1 MCAMA
6 LLHRAKALS
15 KYKQSHQSSSKSG
28 QGLAR
33 DTQLPPHVRMPASF
47 IGTSRR
53 VMWSLESAVNQCRKS
68 AVKQQNPLCC
78 IAGLRTLGP

>member
-28 QGLAR
+28 QGLTQ
-33 DTQLPPHVRMPASF
+33 DTQLPPHVRMPAKF
-47 IGTSRR
+47 IGRSQRI
-53 VMWSLESAVNQCRKS
+53 MWSLDSAVNQCRES
-68 AVKQQNPLCC
+68 AVKQQ
-78 IAGLRTLGP
+78 